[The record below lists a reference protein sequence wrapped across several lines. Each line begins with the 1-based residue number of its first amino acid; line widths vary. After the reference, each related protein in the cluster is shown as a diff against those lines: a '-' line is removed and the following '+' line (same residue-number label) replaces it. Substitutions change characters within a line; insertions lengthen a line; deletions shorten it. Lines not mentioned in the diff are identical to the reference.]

1 MTALLRVGTTEPML
15 IFGLAFSN
23 SLMQGKRGR
32 PMRYSAFVE
41 DRPTLSAVV
50 SRIQEISTLPH
61 VAMHIM
67 QVAGKPDCG
76 VTELTAA
83 LEADASLS
91 ARVLRC
97 VNSAAYAVRVRVT
110 NLQMAVAYLGT
121 KQIRN
126 LALTASI
133 SDLFLE
139 NEAIGPYRRSELW
152 RHLVSVG
159 LCARMIAMRRK
170 VAAFEDAFLAGLL
183 HDIGIVL
190 EDQYLHKQFA
200 GMIAALDGKKTLAE
214 TERSHFDFDHMIL
227 GGMVAEN
234 WRFPEVVRVAIR
246 YHHLVPPEN
255 VPAEILQIVHCVALA
270 NLICTLKG
278 ISSVGIKVVENCAHA
293 VNALS
298 LTAADVAVMAADLDD
313 TLAANSALFQVGA

>member
-1 MTALLRVGTTEPML
+1 ML

-227 GGMVAEN
+227 GGMVAGRHSLPPPRSAGERARRDPAN
-234 WRFPEVVRVAIR
+234 RPLRGAGQPDLHAQGDFFGRHQGCGELRARGQRPVAHR
-246 YHHLVPPEN
+246 RGRRRDGGGPRRHARGELRTVPGGG
-255 VPAEILQIVHCVALA
+255 L
-270 NLICTLKG
+270 
-278 ISSVGIKVVENCAHA
+278 
-293 VNALS
+293 
-298 LTAADVAVMAADLDD
+298 
-313 TLAANSALFQVGA
+313 GARPCSTRLRN